1 MVKREVMELKE
12 AYGLLK
18 EAYDEYSLATFYHKT
33 AKGERK
39 KSQQQDVDMIYGMVK
54 NIFSSC
60 PELYNYVELDFF
72 EYPWFESDFGGLIE
86 KLEEELGKPQAQ

>member
-1 MVKREVMELKE
+1 MVKRKAMELKE

-18 EAYDEYSLATFYHKT
+18 EAYDEYSLVAFYNKT
-33 AKGERK
+33 AKSERK
-39 KSQQQDVDMIYGMVK
+39 KSLQRDMDMIYGRVK

-72 EYPWFESDFGGLIE
+72 EHPWFESDFGGLIE